1 MVANAYRVAALSF
14 GSLSEESFRRG
25 PLKRRAHF
33 FFQTLFC
40 IRRWSGVVP
49 SKNAMAWRALETTYK
64 TFFIKVVVRE
74 RELLNG
80 ISRILNLS
88 GGKTPNSKV
97 TLRYRKDDL
106 TGSERESRSAWVK
119 AHLNGGVTLDE
130 LKASLALR

>member
-1 MVANAYRVAALSF
+1 
-14 GSLSEESFRRG
+14 
-25 PLKRRAHF
+25 
-33 FFQTLFC
+33 
-40 IRRWSGVVP
+40 
-49 SKNAMAWRALETTYK
+49 MAWRALETTYK

-119 AHLNGGVTLDE
+119 AHPNGGVTLDE